1 MDDDFG
7 PTTITK
13 RKKGKKHNKKAT
25 LPKVDVDFDAEW
37 DAAPSYKPPPE
48 PIKEEPVVDE
58 EESNGTDK
66 DRKSKKKKKKDRTS
80 SKAEKLKKEDPKYF
94 AKSTFI
100 EPETTHV
107 IEYGI
112 HHDEIRKQRAE
123 VKAIKEKK
131 RKAREEARR
140 QEEEAKKKQKELIA
154 AAKAKKKKT
163 VHGII

>member
-1 MDDDFG
+1 M
-7 PTTITK
+7 
-13 RKKGKKHNKKAT
+13 
-25 LPKVDVDFDAEW
+25 
-37 DAAPSYKPPPE
+37 
-48 PIKEEPVVDE
+48 
-58 EESNGTDK
+58 
-66 DRKSKKKKKKDRTS
+66 
-80 SKAEKLKKEDPKYF
+80 KAEKLKKEDPKYF
-94 AKSTFI
+94 AKSTFV

-112 HHDEIRKQRAE
+112 HPSDQKTTAE

-163 VHGII
+163 VHGINTSIAYNIVLDIFYFVDVVIIKSPKL